1 MQRWRDQHKGD
12 EGQHDSGQCGPHTR
26 SPQVGPS
33 QRTTK
38 FVEQSVAEIGGL
50 NTNMPQTG
58 TKLESSLDIQS
69 LKVLRSGDLQGVL
82 SLVSREKFTL
92 VAGGGGF
99 EPPLT
104 GSEPV
109 VLPLDDPPAPLLPH
123 EHTHYRNAVQ
133 HRQITRRSSAVSS
146 QRART
151 PEENDRPQTP
161 EWRLATIRNG
171 QVSRGGTS
179 SPVVP
184 PRRSADCTRAPAR
197 RASQTPTHPTAGWAS
212 RE

>member
-99 EPPLT
+99 
-104 GSEPV
+104 
-109 VLPLDDPPAPLLPH
+109 D
-123 EHTHYRNAVQ
+123 
-133 HRQITRRSSAVSS
+133 
-146 QRART
+146 
-151 PEENDRPQTP
+151 
-161 EWRLATIRNG
+161 
-171 QVSRGGTS
+171 GTS
-179 SPVVP
+179 QVAAQGYRGRVTSSWYPLK
-184 PRRSADCTRAPAR
+184 
-197 RASQTPTHPTAGWAS
+197 S
-212 RE
+212 R